1 MRPREFTGLMAGT
14 AAWPLAA
21 RLQQR
26 ALPAIGNDRRVHRQE
41 YAHEILR

>member
-1 MRPREFTGLMAGT
+1 MRPREFIGLMAET

-26 ALPAIGNDRRVHRQE
+26 ALSAISNDRRVHRQE

>member
-1 MRPREFTGLMAGT
+1 MRPREFIGLMAG

-21 RLQQR
+21 YLQQR